1 MPNRPSQRKKH
12 HPFFDYSSDEFY
24 DSSDHYYDSDDDFY
38 DCYTAHGNNDSKE
51 TGSDS
56 GFSLEKLSIKP
67 RKKLLVLGLNG
78 LLVYRVFRYNKAG
91 FPTTRNP
98 NGRYAHQLVFRR
110 PFADEFMEFCLE
122 RFEVAIWSCAQER
135 KVKGVLQCAIG
146 LLNRTKLSVVFVS

>member
-1 MPNRPSQRKKH
+1 MPGKNRPSQRKKH

-51 TGSDS
+51 TGSES

-78 LLVYRVFRYNKAG
+78 LLVYRFSIQQG
-91 FPTTRNP
+91 WIS
-98 NGRYAHQLVFRR
+98 HH
-110 PFADEFMEFCLE
+110 
-122 RFEVAIWSCAQER
+122 S
-135 KVKGVLQCAIG
+135 
-146 LLNRTKLSVVFVS
+146 